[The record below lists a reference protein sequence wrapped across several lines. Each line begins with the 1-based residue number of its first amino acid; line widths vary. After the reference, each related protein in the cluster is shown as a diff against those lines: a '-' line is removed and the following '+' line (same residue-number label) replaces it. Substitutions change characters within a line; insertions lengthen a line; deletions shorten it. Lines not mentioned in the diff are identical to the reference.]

1 METDPKQ
8 RLAQIKSRLG
18 ELKQER
24 TTLLEERE
32 RLRESLGKGR
42 RDSDEDD
49 TEE

>member
-1 METDPKQ
+1 METGPKQ
-8 RLAQIKSRLG
+8 RLAQIKARLG

-42 RDSDEDD
+42 RDSDVDD